1 MTPVFVLTLR
11 SLLRGRRL
19 LAVALLLAI
28 PVLIAVVY
36 RATAPYARLTNPG
49 DHPFER
55 SALPFLVQLFDGLA
69 LPVLLPLAALV
80 FAASVLGGEVE
91 DRTLLYLTLRP
102 VSRLAVAVAKGL
114 AAALVTLALVETSL
128 ALMYLIVAQGVS
140 EAGTGLPGLGAILLA
155 GAAGSVAYCSLFLL
169 LGLLAPRRA
178 LLIGFL
184 YVLLWEG
191 TAAGFSTGLATL
203 SVRRYVEGTLHAGLS
218 TVGGG
223 RLVWP
228 ADPSAATS
236 AVVVCAIVVVG
247 LALTTYRLRR
257 MELP

>member
-1 MTPVFVLTLR
+1 VTPVFVLTLR
-11 SLLRGRRL
+11 SLVRGRRL

-36 RATAPYARLTNPG
+36 RVTAPYAHLTNPG

-80 FAASVLGGEVE
+80 FATSVLGGEVE

-102 VSRLAVAVAKGL
+102 VSRLAVAAAKGL
-114 AAALVTLALVETSL
+114 AAALVTLLLVEIAL
-128 ALMYLIVAQGVS
+128 ALMYLIVAQGVA
-140 EAGTGLPGLGAILLA
+140 EAGAGLPGLGAIVLA

-178 LLIGFL
+178 LLVGFL

-191 TAAGFSTGLATL
+191 TAAAFSTALATL

-218 TVGGG
+218 AVSFAH
-223 RLVWP
+223 LVWP
-228 ADPSAATS
+228 ADPSATVS
-236 AVVVCAIVVVG
+236 ALVVCAIVAAG
-247 LALTTYRLRR
+247 LALTTFWLRR